1 MLRLGEAVKLDQGN
15 LPLKSQ
21 VFSHYLFLRN
31 QKIEEGEWRQN
42 TPLMVAAEA
51 VKADVESQWGKTEI
65 PHLLHGKPGD
75 LRVSRLISKCQK
87 LMQIP
92 HERRESDFGKDLD
105 SLFDV
110 AACQHEDMNSCPCPL
125 GKKVP
130 PNWRDYLK
138 DQRGS
143 RQQARLLLSDRA
155 FSLRGGIRDLTLEEK
170 EEIQFLQD
178 KVQKETHEKARLA
191 ERKRKSE
198 EDIALLFRKESWG
211 TGEEAGA
218 DNEIPHVE
226 GDCDDDS
233 WEDEEEAEEEEN
245 YNTMSLKYFAR
256 EVDRYGWSDRGA
268 AKIGNGLLKDL
279 GLVRKGKTKMLICPA
294 KVRRERQRW
303 GRKAATEHD
312 KQQLPSG
319 NDVKMNHRVTIACF
333 RVLHRWEEV
342 PHTGQGCDRDKS
354 EGARS

>member
-1 MLRLGEAVKLDQGN
+1 MSNEIFFSDMSRLGEAVKLDQGS

-42 TPLMVAAEA
+42 TPLLVAAEA

-92 HERRESDFGKDLD
+92 HERREPDFGKDLD
-105 SLFDV
+105 TLFDV
-110 AACQHEDMNSCPCPL
+110 AACQHEDMNTCPCPV

-143 RQQARLLLSDRA
+143 RQKNKVLLSERA
-155 FSLRGGIRDLTLEEK
+155 CSLRGGIRDLTLEEK
-170 EEIQFLQD
+170 QEMQQ
-178 KVQKETHEKARLA
+178 VQEKAEKESREKERLA
-191 ERKRKSE
+191 DRKRKSE
-198 EDIALLFRKESWG
+198 EEIALMFRKESWG
-211 TGEEAGA
+211 TKEEPEI
-218 DNEIPHVE
+218 EIPPAE
-226 GDCDDDS
+226 YDCDDD
-233 WEDEEEAEEEEN
+233 WEDEEEIKEEES
-245 YNTMSLKYFAR
+245 YNTLILKYFAR

-279 GLVRKGKTKMLICPA
+279 GLVKKGKTKMFICPA

-312 KQQLPSG
+312 EQQLPSG
-319 NDVKMNHRVTIACF
+319 
-333 RVLHRWEEV
+333 
-342 PHTGQGCDRDKS
+342 RDLIWK
-354 EGARS
+354 

>member
-31 QKIEEGEWRQN
+31 QKIAEGEWRQN

-51 VKADVESQWGKTEI
+51 VKADVESQWGKTQI
-65 PHLLHGKPGD
+65 PHLLHGRPGD

-87 LMQIP
+87 LMQIA
-92 HERRESDFGKDLD
+92 HERRQADFGKDLN

-125 GKKVP
+125 DKKVP

-138 DQRGS
+138 DQRGG
-143 RQQARLLLSDRA
+143 RQQTRLLLSDRA
-155 FSLRGGIRDLTLEEK
+155 CSLRGGIRDLTLEEK
-170 EEIQFLQD
+170 EEIHLQQN
-178 KVQKETHEKARLA
+178 KVEKKSHEKARLA
-191 ERKRKSE
+191 VRKRKSE
-198 EDIALLFRKESWG
+198 EEIALLFRKESWG

-218 DNEIPHVE
+218 DNGIPPVE
-226 GDCDDDS
+226 DDFDDEDS
-233 WEDEEEAEEEEN
+233 WEDEEEVVEKEN
-245 YNTMSLKYFAR
+245 YNTLSLKYFAR

-303 GRKAATEHD
+303 GRQAATEHD

-319 NDVKMNHRVTIACF
+319 NDVKIKCRVTIAFF
-333 RVLHRWEEV
+333 RALHGWEED
-342 PHTGQGCDRDKS
+342 PHTG
-354 EGARS
+354 

>member
-31 QKIEEGEWRQN
+31 QKIEAGEWKQN

-51 VKADVESQWGKTEI
+51 VKVDVESQWGKTEI

-75 LRVSRLISKCQK
+75 LRVKRLISKCHK

-92 HERRESDFGKDLD
+92 NERREADFGKDLD

-110 AACQHEDMNSCPCPL
+110 AACQHEDMNNCPCPL

-143 RQQARLLLSDRA
+143 RQQTKVLLSDRTC
-155 FSLRGGIRDLTLEEK
+155 SLRGGIRNLTLEEK
-170 EEIQFLQD
+170 EEMQHLRE
-178 KVQKETHEKARLA
+178 KAEKESREKARLA

-198 EDIALLFRKESWG
+198 EEIALMFSKESWG
-211 TGEEAGA
+211 REEEA
-218 DNEIPHVE
+218 DNDIPLAEI
-226 GDCDDDS
+226 DDDDG
-233 WEDEEEAEEEEN
+233 WEDEEEDNEEEN

-303 GRKAATEHD
+303 GRKAATDHD

-319 NDVKMNHRVTIACF
+319 EDLI
-333 RVLHRWEEV
+333 
-342 PHTGQGCDRDKS
+342 
-354 EGARS
+354 